1 MKEICFMNCKQLIT
15 PLAWLGLSMLAFA
28 DSEDSKDSKN
38 LVPVGTSPVQS
49 PARPYDL
56 NIVAPVQMAGSDD
69 AAKAFQSEVLPG
81 MLETIAKQLPELNG
95 KPVKNLDAISLDP
108 AKLVLNSDASAR
120 VYFLGENSAH
130 KNTLGISTTGGGPL
144 SPDAALIFPNLSS
157 PTAQSDNQSLVRT
170 TNQPLLAGDFVN
182 LGAFKAGTALDFFL
196 IASGATGGETFY
208 STNVSLNKD
217 GIIHAVSL
225 APDGS
230 AYLIIGFEE
239 TKGGGDKDYNEALF
253 AVAINQA
260 AVSSHIVSIGAPE
273 PSLATGA
280 LLTTLAL
287 LGFSR
292 RRRS

>member
-1 MKEICFMNCKQLIT
+1 MQEMCFVNCKQLIT
-15 PLAWLGLSMLAFA
+15 PLTWLGLSILAFA
-28 DSEDSKDSKN
+28 DTKESEDSKSA
-38 LVPVGTSPVQS
+38 LPVGTSPVQS

-56 NIVAPVQMAGSDD
+56 DIVAPVQVAGSDA
-69 AAKAFQSEVLPG
+69 AAKTFQSEVLPG
-81 MLETIAKQLPELNG
+81 MLETIAKQLPELSG
-95 KPVKNLDAISLDP
+95 KPVKNLAAISLDP
-108 AKLVLNSDASAR
+108 AKLVLSADASAR
-120 VYFLGENSAH
+120 VYFLGENSPH

-170 TNQPLLAGDFVN
+170 TNQPLLVGDFVN

-196 IASGATGGETFY
+196 IASGATGGESFY
-208 STNVSLNKD
+208 STNLSLNKD

-225 APDGS
+225 APNGS

-239 TKGGGDKDYNEALF
+239 TKGGGDMDYNEALF
-253 AVAINQA
+253 AVELTQGANTP
-260 AVSSHIVSIGAPE
+260 HIASLSAPE

-280 LLTTLAL
+280 LLTSLAL
-287 LGFSR
+287 IGFSR